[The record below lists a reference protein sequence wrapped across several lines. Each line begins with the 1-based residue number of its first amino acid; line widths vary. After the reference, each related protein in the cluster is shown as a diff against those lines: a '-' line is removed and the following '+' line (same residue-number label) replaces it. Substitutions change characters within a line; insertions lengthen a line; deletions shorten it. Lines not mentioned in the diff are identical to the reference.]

1 MNEPNNLSSD
11 DLKPGNEEAKKTAEN
26 QIFFSVGIAK
36 LLVLD
41 VLTFGLYDLVWLYK
55 NWKFI
60 RDKRGRSVNPILR
73 TIFAPLFVWQLFA
86 ELSET
91 IVEEGGKRPLLP
103 PSLLAIFYIV
113 IIFISR
119 YGARHFNENFGL
131 LALLAVVPLV
141 LIQVRVNDLN
151 SRQSIMTNTRF
162 SKTNWVFVILGALVW
177 ILSLIG

>member
-1 MNEPNNLSSD
+1 MNEPNNLSSED
-11 DLKPGNEEAKKTAEN
+11 SRPGSAETEKTAEN

-36 LLVLD
+36 LLVLA

-73 TIFAPLFVWQLFA
+73 TMFAPLFVWQLFA

-91 IVEEGGKRPLLP
+91 IVEEGGKRPILP
-103 PSLLAIFYIV
+103 AAVMAIFYILTV
-113 IIFISR
+113 SISQ
-119 YGARHFNENFGL
+119 YGARHVNENFGL

-151 SRQSIMTNTRF
+151 SGQSKVTNTRF
-162 SKTNWVFVILGALVW
+162 SKTNWVFAIIGALVW